1 MFWFYDFALFC
12 VTVSFDLS
20 LHLVSSLSRSVI
32 KCEERSNNVHFCMDW
47 DLKSITQ
54 CKEIR
59 RYIDAHQLT
68 DLRLQT
74 AKNYH
79 ITHYTDFDKSHSV
92 CWK

>member
-1 MFWFYDFALFC
+1 
-12 VTVSFDLS
+12 
-20 LHLVSSLSRSVI
+20 
-32 KCEERSNNVHFCMDW
+32 MDW